1 MKRNAFDEHR
11 DQRVAATVD
20 ENTHLQCAA
29 HGCPL
34 RWSVD
39 FGERLCSAHSGH
51 EPFAWP
57 AITQRLKDAEAE
69 RAWRNQQRPA
79 SPQRAAPLTAED
91 KRAIGQRL
99 RAALQ
104 GSGGKDWAE
113 RLREQE
119 ARGERITDVQRA
131 MWRQA
136 LGRHGA
142 FSAALLQGEN
152 A

>member
-1 MKRNAFDEHR
+1 MSSSYKSRVA
-11 DQRVAATVD
+11 DQRAVLSVEED
-20 ENTHLQCAA
+20 THLQCAA

-39 FGERLCSAHSGH
+39 FGERLCSAHNGH
-51 EPFAWP
+51 EPIEWP

-69 RAWRNQQRPA
+69 RAYRNQQGAVAP
-79 SPQRAAPLTAED
+79 RAAPLTAED
-91 KRAIGQRL
+91 KRAIGHRL

-104 GSGGKDWAE
+104 GNAGKGWAE

-119 ARGERITDVQRA
+119 ERGERITDVQRA

-136 LGRHGA
+136 LGRN
-142 FSAALLQGEN
+142 AAPLQGET